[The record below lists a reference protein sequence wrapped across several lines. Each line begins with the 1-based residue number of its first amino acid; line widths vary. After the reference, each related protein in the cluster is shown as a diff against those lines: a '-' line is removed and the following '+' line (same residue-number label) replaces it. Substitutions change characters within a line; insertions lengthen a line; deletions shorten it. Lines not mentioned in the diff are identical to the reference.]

1 MRREIS
7 GYSPYTPENRHCGRN
22 QIPRDMIIQRTQEGK
37 SIAKSDQNFKEGR
50 PRKFT
55 PAQIEHARTL
65 LQTHTYSQV
74 ESMTGISKSTLKRI
88 KKY

>member
-1 MRREIS
+1 M
-7 GYSPYTPENRHCGRN
+7 
-22 QIPRDMIIQRTQEGK
+22 
-37 SIAKSDQNFKEGR
+37 
-50 PRKFT
+50 
-55 PAQIEHARTL
+55 EHAKTL